1 MFNTSGNTTQSNDI
15 ANWQIR
21 NTNKDRQWLNDVDK
35 NNNTGWNWFANINK
49 GALEGFSEGMKTGNP
64 WVGLGGAIAGSSET
78 GFGELMDNY
87 GVRPIVYLKSN
98 LRTEKI
104 NGIWEII
111 E

>member
-1 MFNTSGNTTQSNDI
+1 MLHGFHYNNVLYFNVCDIDSNVV
-15 ANWQIR
+15 N
-21 NTNKDRQWLNDVDK
+21 
-35 NNNTGWNWFANINK
+35 
-49 GALEGFSEGMKTGNP
+49 
-64 WVGLGGAIAGSSET
+64 GGAIAGSSET